1 MFLPF
6 PDGQLSLALGRR
18 WVMMLLGVFKALIH
32 VCVCVCVCACVCVCV
47 CVCVCCISTSALLSK
62 LIRKRAWRPKGNAQN
77 EDIQVHRDG
86 HEIFMRLGWR

>member
-1 MFLPF
+1 MGDDVVGGFQS
-6 PDGQLSLALGRR
+6 PDS
-18 WVMMLLGVFKALIH
+18 
-32 VCVCVCVCACVCVCV
+32 CVCVCVCARACVCVCV